1 VNTAADISQ
10 VTDAARTAARALA
23 NATTQ
28 AKNRGLEAI
37 AAALVERS
45 DQILAAN
52 AEDVARGRA
61 EQMSEGLLDRLAL
74 TSGRIRGIAEAVR
87 EIAGLPD
94 PIGQVVRGMRTDIG
108 LRVTQERVPLGVV
121 GIIYEA
127 RPNVTIDA
135 ATLAIKAGN
144 AVVLRGGSAAQS
156 SNHVLIEVC
165 RDALASVGLP
175 ADAITTVDPW
185 GRAGARAMMR
195 ARGAIDALIPRG
207 GAGLINAVVEESR
220 VPVIETGTG
229 NCHVYVD
236 ASADLE
242 AAEAII
248 MNAKTQRVGVCNAAE
263 TLLVHADIAQRFLVA
278 AVTRLTTAGV
288 TIHADEA
295 TRAIVDGQPS
305 IDADMIV
312 DATEV
317 DWETEYLS
325 MDLAVRVVAD
335 VDEAIEH
342 IRRYSSGHTEG
353 IVASDIAAVRAFRAG
368 IDAAAIAVNAST
380 RFTDGGQLGLGADQL
395 ETIGRTLGADVPA
408 CLAGGIALGTGRGDH
423 MSVLREGE
431 EEGQHYWVMLLSHE
445 GLSTPSVFREFDRV
459 DAEQA
464 PALAEP
470 SPEEVAALC
479 AGPEELRHCLVN
491 DLQAPALRLRP
502 HPAAAR
508 RPPVVGWAAAP
519 HYASVRETRPWLRC
533 ADGSVRW
540 FPGA

>member
-1 VNTAADISQ
+1 
-10 VTDAARTAARALA
+10 
-23 NATTQ
+23 
-28 AKNRGLEAI
+28 
-37 AAALVERS
+37 
-45 DQILAAN
+45 
-52 AEDVARGRA
+52 
-61 EQMSEGLLDRLAL
+61 
-74 TSGRIRGIAEAVR
+74 
-87 EIAGLPD
+87 
-94 PIGQVVRGMRTDIG
+94 
-108 LRVTQERVPLGVV
+108 
-121 GIIYEA
+121 
-127 RPNVTIDA
+127 
-135 ATLAIKAGN
+135 
-144 AVVLRGGSAAQS
+144 
-156 SNHVLIEVC
+156 
-165 RDALASVGLP
+165 
-175 ADAITTVDPW
+175 
-185 GRAGARAMMR
+185 MMR

-236 ASADLE
+236 ATADLE

-368 IDAAAIAVNAST
+368 VDAAAIAVNAST
-380 RFTDGGQLGLGADQL
+380 RFTDGGQLGLGA
-395 ETIGRTLGADVPA
+395 EV
-408 CLAGGIALGTGRGDH
+408 GISTQKLHARGP
-423 MSVLREGE
+423 MGLTELTTTTWIYEGE
-431 EEGQHYWVMLLSHE
+431 G
-445 GLSTPSVFREFDRV
+445 TI
-459 DAEQA
+459 
-464 PALAEP
+464 
-470 SPEEVAALC
+470 
-479 AGPEELRHCLVN
+479 
-491 DLQAPALRLRP
+491 RP
-502 HPAAAR
+502 
-508 RPPVVGWAAAP
+508 
-519 HYASVRETRPWLRC
+519 
-533 ADGSVRW
+533 
-540 FPGA
+540 